1 MFSNYII
8 VKLSEKL
15 ASILSYSEANSI
27 LFGFADLTTFLEQQV
42 SELDV
47 AENNIIF
54 NELKRIAE
62 NVLQN
67 YIRLGLD
74 LGDAKNTRELLMKAN
89 DIINANIDDILQ
101 LWLRP
106 SAFGIEHEINMLKTS
121 ILKEIITQFAN
132 VFGLTEQPIAVP
144 LLFAGGQRS
153 DEEVRRL
160 RELFEKE
167 KITFST

>member
-1 MFSNYII
+1 M
-8 VKLSEKL
+8 KLSEKL
-15 ASILSYSEANSI
+15 ASILSYSDANSI
-27 LFGFADLTTFLEQQV
+27 LFGFADLVTFLEQQV

-47 AENNIIF
+47 AEDNIIL
-54 NELKRIAE
+54 NETKRIAE
-62 NVLQN
+62 TVLQN

-74 LGDAKNTRELLMKAN
+74 LGDAKNTRELLMKVN

-106 SAFGIEHEINMLKTS
+106 SAFGVEHEINMLKIS

-132 VFGLTEQPIAVP
+132 LFGLTKQPIAVP
-144 LLFAGGQRS
+144 LLFVSGQRS

>member
-1 MFSNYII
+1 M
-8 VKLSEKL
+8 KLSEKL
-15 ASILSYSEANSI
+15 ASILSYSDANSI

-54 NELKRIAE
+54 DELKRIAKT
-62 NVLQN
+62 VLQN

-74 LGDAKNTRELLMKAN
+74 LSDAKNTRELLMKVN

>member
-1 MFSNYII
+1 M
-8 VKLSEKL
+8 KLSEKL
-15 ASILSYSEANSI
+15 ASILSYSDANSI

-74 LGDAKNTRELLMKAN
+74 LGDAKNTRELLMKVN

-106 SAFGIEHEINMLKTS
+106 SAFGVEHEINMLKVS

-132 VFGLTEQPIAVP
+132 VFGLTKEPIAVP
-144 LLFAGGQRS
+144 LLFAGGQRN

>member
-144 LLFAGGQRS
+144 LLFAGGQRN

-167 KITFST
+167 KITFSA

>member
-1 MFSNYII
+1 
-8 VKLSEKL
+8 
-15 ASILSYSEANSI
+15 

-74 LGDAKNTRELLMKAN
+74 LGDAKNTRELLMKVN

>member
-1 MFSNYII
+1 M
-8 VKLSEKL
+8 
-15 ASILSYSEANSI
+15 
-27 LFGFADLTTFLEQQV
+27 EQQV
-42 SELDV
+42 SQLNV
-47 AENNIIF
+47 AEDNIIF
-54 NELKRIAE
+54 NETKRIAE
-62 NVLQN
+62 TVLQN

-74 LGDAKNTRELLMKAN
+74 LGDAKNTRELLMKVN

-106 SAFGIEHEINMLKTS
+106 SAFGIEHEIHMLKIS

-167 KITFST
+167 KIAFST

>member
-74 LGDAKNTRELLMKAN
+74 LGDAKNTRELLMKVN